1 MQRKQNN
8 FAKNLNNVIFCVR
21 PLLELEPLAALDA
34 NDIRHHHSGTDMAIF
49 LLHLTTFFQG
59 EDKRMVR
66 GENHYTDLQTP
77 QRKNGDSVTTFRETG
92 LVIQGI

>member
-59 EDKRMVR
+59 EDNSIER
-66 GENHYTDLQTP
+66 GENHYKSGHVESFSYADGEIVGPRQ
-77 QRKNGDSVTTFRETG
+77 S
-92 LVIQGI
+92 QGA